1 VARPCRRKQEE
12 DLAAARN
19 GRSVPD
25 FEEAYAAGRAGEKHE
40 LKPKATSNVGRGTL
54 DDLRIRY
61 CADMEVEVK
70 TGAISAL
77 TLSGRQRAL
86 QQACDVKKGKHR
98 LGALKA
104 DLPIEAFTC
113 ILDSYGTLTG
123 AGEQALKAL
132 KAAYKWGASRG
143 FPKASPVPQI
153 STPHTG
159 RGGATPW
166 TPEDEKA
173 FLERHRPGT
182 MARLWFWLAKNMA
195 GRIGDTFD
203 IGPANIK
210 MKKGRAYL
218 GWQPKKKGSKY
229 VKVPLMLEL
238 AEELE
243 RHQLHPDAF
252 LVSEH
257 CTPFASSGSLDN
269 RVRKWIVAAGLTKK
283 VKNKD
288 GEVVDKATRSQH
300 GIRKRTAHELAEA
313 GATVY
318 EIAARLSHSDFKSS
332 APYTRDVDRAR
343 LAESGF
349 DRVQRARRRQ
359 GVPRPKNRGTPSA
372 KVQQL
377 QCSTE
382 ASGSP

>member
-1 VARPCRRKQEE
+1 
-12 DLAAARN
+12 
-19 GRSVPD
+19 
-25 FEEAYAAGRAGEKHE
+25 
-40 LKPKATSNVGRGTL
+40 
-54 DDLRIRY
+54 
-61 CADMEVEVK
+61 
-70 TGAISAL
+70 
-77 TLSGRQRAL
+77 
-86 QQACDVKKGKHR
+86 
-98 LGALKA
+98 
-104 DLPIEAFTC
+104 
-113 ILDSYGTLTG
+113 
-123 AGEQALKAL
+123 
-132 KAAYKWGASRG
+132 
-143 FPKASPVPQI
+143 
-153 STPHTG
+153 
-159 RGGATPW
+159 
-166 TPEDEKA
+166 
-173 FLERHRPGT
+173 
-182 MARLWFWLAKNMA
+182 
-195 GRIGDTFD
+195 
-203 IGPANIK
+203 
-210 MKKGRAYL
+210 
-218 GWQPKKKGSKY
+218 
-229 VKVPLMLEL
+229 
-238 AEELE
+238 
-243 RHQLHPDAF
+243 
-252 LVSEH
+252 VSEH